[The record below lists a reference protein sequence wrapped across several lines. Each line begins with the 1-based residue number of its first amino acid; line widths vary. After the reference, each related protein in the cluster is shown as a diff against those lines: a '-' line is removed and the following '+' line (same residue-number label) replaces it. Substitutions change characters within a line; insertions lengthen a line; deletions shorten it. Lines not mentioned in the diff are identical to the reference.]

1 MKKWWLLLSL
11 GVCLPAFAD
20 NQNKSCEFLAEGG
33 VLSDNDFIDF
43 SEGSVYV
50 GSCEEDLFVYHQKD
64 DFHHGFV
71 DKYGNIVFQA
81 QFPILSIKPFS
92 DGVSIIKTYEG
103 TGLVNSKA
111 EWVLKP
117 KYNDIY
123 DFKNGYAI
131 AVKYFDNELHSALID
146 NTGREVI
153 ALDKGMLLN
162 LYLEK
167 SSDKYIRVVVDKNND
182 NSILSA
188 VQNKNGVFLIP
199 MDIQTIDF
207 DDIGIGKICQPIKNC
222 IYINEKL
229 DYITNWGYDDY
240 NAKYGDSLN
249 VGDGLIMV
257 KKNNKY
263 GYINTYGQ
271 EVIAPIYDSAT
282 RFSHGV
288 AVVQLNGDYFLIDKN
303 NQKISKNYTGIIQLQ
318 DSDFYIVKKENKYG
332 VINHKEQQI
341 VPIAY
346 DNIGGNLFADELVE
360 FSQNEQWGLMNLSGK
375 IMVAPQYERTNYY
388 KDGLIAVKKNGKWG
402 FVDKDNRTVIDFEY
416 DDPLIDEQEYY
427 KLRDA
432 YAVNYDKIAVVKN
445 GKWGV
450 IDTTGKVVA
459 DFIYDGFD
467 YIVEQYVV
475 VTKDGEQVWIEFE
488 LPTQ

>member
-1 MKKWWLLLSL
+1 MKKWLLLLSL
-11 GVCLPAFAD
+11 SVCPSAFAD
-20 NQNKSCEFLAEGG
+20 NQNQSCEFLVEGG
-33 VLSDNDFIDF
+33 NPITDTHLGFADGVVSL
-43 SEGSVYV
+43 EG
-50 GSCEEDLFVYHQKD
+50 CEEGLFVFSDTTTKSAQI
-64 DFHHGFV
+64 GFV
-71 DKYGNIVFQA
+71 DKFGNMMIEPNPDIVFA
-81 QFPILSIKPFS
+81 RPFK
-92 DGVSIIKTYEG
+92 DGVSIVASQDTKY
-103 TGLVNSKA
+103 GLINPKG

-117 KYNDIY
+117 TYDGIY
-123 DFKNGYAI
+123 DFKNGVAI
-131 AVKYFDNELHSALID
+131 AINKKGDTFDQALID
-146 NTGREVI
+146 TTGREVI
-153 ALDKGMLLN
+153 AMQSASIYELDKELIEQYMVLGVGQDGEDYSA
-162 LYLEK
+162 LYHK
-167 SSDKYIRVVVDKNND
+167 DG
-182 NSILSA
+182 A
-188 VQNKNGVFLIP
+188 VLIAMDRQDISYDRQTGIITVCHWKNGCDYRDKHLNKLNQTAYDADIP
-199 MDIQTIDF
+199 SH
-207 DDIGIGKICQPIKNC
+207 
-222 IYINEKL
+222 
-229 DYITNWGYDDY
+229 ITV
-240 NAKYGDSLN
+240 S
-249 VGDGLIMV
+249 GDGLIMV

-271 EVIAPIYDSAT
+271 EVIAPTYDSAT

-288 AVVQLNGDYFLIDKN
+288 AVVQSGDDYFLINQN
-303 NQKISKNYTGIIQLQ
+303 NQRISKNYTGIIQLQ

-360 FSQNEQWGLMNLSGK
+360 FSQNGQWGLMNLSGK
-375 IMVAPQYERTNYY
+375 IMITPQYERTNYY
-388 KDGLIAVKKNGKWG
+388 KDGLISVKKNGKWG